1 MPYVDTPVNS
11 SSILDNLL
19 YFAVLSLL
27 HGAPVFICPELQ
39 ATAISAIVVSSLSLV
54 SVLSLLSLLSLAV
67 DTFNSSCLSPFNSLL
82 LLFYKW

>member
-39 ATAISAIVVSSLSLV
+39 ATAISAIVVSSLSP
-54 SVLSLLSLLSLAV
+54 LL
-67 DTFNSSCLSPFNSLL
+67 
-82 LLFYKW
+82 